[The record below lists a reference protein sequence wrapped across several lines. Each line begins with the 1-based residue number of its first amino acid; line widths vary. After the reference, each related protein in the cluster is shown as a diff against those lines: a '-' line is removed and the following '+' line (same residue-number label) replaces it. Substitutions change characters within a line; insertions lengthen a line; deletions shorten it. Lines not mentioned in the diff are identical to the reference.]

1 MNPNC
6 GPKPFD
12 LDAACDKSVD
22 DTESCF
28 LNNFKTASP
37 LPNRLHRRTV
47 SIKKGMTRARVS
59 RRQPLK
65 ASGRLIG
72 LAKLVGASES
82 GQ

>member
-12 LDAACDKSVD
+12 LDAACDKKD
-22 DTESCF
+22 YDTESW
-28 LNNFKTASP
+28 LQRQS
-37 LPNRLHRRTV
+37 V

-59 RRQPLK
+59 RRQPSK
-65 ASGRLIG
+65 ASERLIG
-72 LAKLVGASES
+72 LVGWSF